1 MFNEHN
7 KSMAK
12 AEKLEFQTEVS
23 QLLKLMINS
32 VYSEKEVFVRELVS
46 NASDACD
53 KLRYLATTKEKLLQS
68 DPDLKIKIEIN
79 KKDNIVTI
87 VDNGIGM
94 NKKDLVNNL
103 GTIARSGTAQ
113 FIKEATET
121 KDLSLIGQFGVGFYS
136 AFMVASDLKVVTR
149 KAGENKLWIW
159 KSDGESNFTIEET
172 DDLDQLKSNRGT
184 KIFLTITKENKEFL
198 DKIRIEEIIR
208 KYSDHISIPIFV
220 QNYGDKEEEK
230 PEAINSAL
238 ALWTRP
244 KNKITKDQ
252 YKEFYNHV
260 GQMFDDPWMTSHY
273 KAEGQIEY
281 TVLNF
286 IPSTKPFDLYDPA
299 RENRLKLYV
308 KKVFITDNCPEL
320 IPPYLRFLRG
330 VIDSEDL
337 PLNISREMLQNNPVV
352 KKIRN
357 ALVKRT
363 INDLKKKLVADR
375 ASFEQFWSN
384 FGPVIKEGI
393 YEDFEKKDNLLEIA
407 LFKNSNSTK
416 LITLDEYIETM
427 DKKQKDI
434 YFITGD
440 SYDNIINNPR
450 LEGYKSRGINVLILD
465 DPVDSFWTSS
475 TPSFKE
481 KNIKSITK
489 GIDDLDNI
497 GKKKKDEKEKKEDK
511 SIEPLIVLLK
521 EKLKDKVKD
530 VRTSSRLTES
540 PVCLVADESSMDP
553 QLEKILQQHNQLQQ
567 GISLKILE
575 LNPDHKLIKKLA
587 KMSKDK
593 SLIGDIE
600 NIAILLYEQSMIL
613 DGEKPSD
620 PVNFSKKLIDT
631 ISASIN

>member
-1 MFNEHN
+1 
-7 KSMAK
+7 MAK
-12 AEKLEFQTEVS
+12 SEKLEFQTEVS

-68 DPDLKIKIEIN
+68 DPNLKIQIDIDKKEIQ
-79 KKDNIVTI
+79 ITI
-87 VDNGIGM
+87 TDNGIGM
-94 NKKDLVNNL
+94 NRDDLVNNL

-136 AFMVASDLKVVTR
+136 AFMVASDLTVITR
-149 KAGENKLWIW
+149 KAGEKKLWIW
-159 KSDGESNFTIEET
+159 KSDGESNFTIDES
-172 DDLDQLKSNRGT
+172 DDLEQLNSNRGT
-184 KIFLTITKENKEFL
+184 KIILSITKEGKEYL
-198 DKIRIEEIIR
+198 EKIRIEEIIR

-220 QNYGDKEEEK
+220 RDIKDKEDEK

-244 KNKITKDQ
+244 KNKITKEQ

-260 GQMFDDPWMTSHY
+260 GQMFDDPWLTSHY

-357 ALVKRT
+357 ALVRRT
-363 INDLKKKLVADR
+363 IGDLKKKLTNDR
-375 ASFEQFWSN
+375 ASYEEFWSN

-393 YEDFEKKDNLLEIA
+393 YEDTEKKDTLLEIA

-416 LITLDEYIETM
+416 LITLDEYIDSM
-427 DKKQKDI
+427 SKKQKDI

-440 SYDNIINNPR
+440 SYTNVINNPS

-465 DPVDSFWTSS
+465 DAVDSFWTSS
-475 TPSFKE
+475 TPNFKE
-481 KNIKSITK
+481 KNIKSVSK
-489 GIDDLDNI
+489 GVDDLESI
-497 GKKKKDEKEKKEDK
+497 SKKKTDDKDKKEDK
-511 SIEPLIVLLK
+511 SLEPLIILLK
-521 EKLKDKVKD
+521 DKLKEKVKD

-540 PVCLVADESSMDP
+540 PVCLVVDESAMDP

-567 GISLKILE
+567 GAALKILE
-575 LNPDHKLIKKLA
+575 INPDHKLIKKLA

-593 SLIGDIE
+593 ASVGDIE
-600 NIAILLYEQSMIL
+600 NIGILLYEQSMIL

-620 PVNFSKKLIDT
+620 PVSFSKKLIDT
-631 ISASIN
+631 ISASIS

>member
-1 MFNEHN
+1 
-7 KSMAK
+7 MAK
-12 AEKLEFQTEVS
+12 SEKLEFQTEVS

-68 DPDLKIKIEIN
+68 DPDLKIQIEID
-79 KKDNIVTI
+79 KKENLITI
-87 VDNGIGM
+87 TDNGIGM
-94 NKKDLVNNL
+94 NRDDLVNNL

-136 AFMVASDLKVVTR
+136 AFMVASDLTVITR
-149 KAGENKLWIW
+149 KAGEKKLWIW
-159 KSDGESNFTIEET
+159 KSDGESNFTIDES
-172 DDLDQLKSNRGT
+172 DDLEQLNSNRGT
-184 KIFLTITKENKEFL
+184 KIILSITKEGKEYL
-198 DKIRIEEIIR
+198 EKIRIEEIIR

-220 QNYGDKEEEK
+220 RDIKDKEDEK

-244 KNKITKDQ
+244 KNKITKEQ

-260 GQMFDDPWMTSHY
+260 GQMFDDPWLTSHY

-357 ALVKRT
+357 ALVRRT
-363 INDLKKKLVADR
+363 IGDLKKKLTNDR
-375 ASFEQFWSN
+375 ASYEEFWSN

-393 YEDFEKKDNLLEIA
+393 YEDTEKKDTLLEIA

-416 LITLDEYIETM
+416 LITLDEYIDSM
-427 DKKQKDI
+427 SKKQKDI
-434 YFITGD
+434 YFITGY
-440 SYDNIINNPR
+440 SYANVINNPS

-465 DPVDSFWTSS
+465 DAVDSFWTSS
-475 TPSFKE
+475 TPNFKE
-481 KNIKSITK
+481 KNIKSVSK
-489 GIDDLDNI
+489 GVDDLESI
-497 GKKKKDEKEKKEDK
+497 SKKKTDDKDKKEDK
-511 SIEPLIVLLK
+511 SLEPLIILLK
-521 EKLKDKVKD
+521 DKLKEKVKD

-540 PVCLVADESSMDP
+540 PVCLVVDESAMDP

-567 GISLKILE
+567 GAALKILE
-575 LNPDHKLIKKLA
+575 INPDHKLIKKLA

-593 SLIGDIE
+593 ASVGDIE
-600 NIAILLYEQSMIL
+600 NIGILLYEQSMIL

-620 PVNFSKKLIDT
+620 PVSFSKKLIDT
-631 ISASIN
+631 ISASIS

>member
-1 MFNEHN
+1 
-7 KSMAK
+7 MAK
-12 AEKLEFQTEVS
+12 SEKLEFQTEVS

-68 DPDLKIKIEIN
+68 DPDLKIQIEID
-79 KKDNIVTI
+79 KKENLITI
-87 VDNGIGM
+87 TDNGIGM
-94 NKKDLVNNL
+94 NRDDLVNNL

-136 AFMVASDLKVVTR
+136 AFMVASDLTVITR
-149 KAGENKLWIW
+149 KAGEKKLWIW
-159 KSDGESNFTIEET
+159 KSDGESNFTIDES
-172 DDLDQLKSNRGT
+172 DDLEQLNSNRGT
-184 KIFLTITKENKEFL
+184 KIVLSITKEGKEYL
-198 DKIRIEEIIR
+198 EKIRIEEIIR

-220 QNYGDKEEEK
+220 RDIKDKEDEK

-244 KNKITKDQ
+244 KNKITKEQ

-260 GQMFDDPWMTSHY
+260 GQMFDDPWLTSHY

-357 ALVKRT
+357 ALVRRT
-363 INDLKKKLVADR
+363 IGDLKKKLTNDR
-375 ASFEQFWSN
+375 TSYEEFWSN

-393 YEDFEKKDNLLEIA
+393 YEDTEKKDTLLEIA

-416 LITLDEYIETM
+416 LITLDEYIDSM
-427 DKKQKDI
+427 SKKQKDI

-440 SYDNIINNPR
+440 SYTNVINNPS

-465 DPVDSFWTSS
+465 DAVDSFWTSS
-475 TPSFKE
+475 TPNFKE
-481 KNIKSITK
+481 KNIKSVSK
-489 GIDDLDNI
+489 GVDDLESIN
-497 GKKKKDEKEKKEDK
+497 KKKTDDKDKKEDK
-511 SIEPLIVLLK
+511 SLEPLIILLK
-521 EKLKDKVKD
+521 DKLKEKVKD

-540 PVCLVADESSMDP
+540 PVCLVVDESAMDP

-567 GISLKILE
+567 GAALKILE
-575 LNPDHKLIKKLA
+575 INPDHKLIKKLA

-593 SLIGDIE
+593 ASVGDIE
-600 NIAILLYEQSMIL
+600 NIGILLYEQSMIL

>member
-1 MFNEHN
+1 
-7 KSMAK
+7 MAK
-12 AEKLEFQTEVS
+12 SEKLEFQTEVS

-68 DPDLKIKIEIN
+68 DPDLKIQIEID
-79 KKDNIVTI
+79 KKENLITI
-87 VDNGIGM
+87 TDNGIGM
-94 NKKDLVNNL
+94 NRDDLVNNL

-136 AFMVASDLKVVTR
+136 AFMVASDLTVITR
-149 KAGENKLWIW
+149 KAGEKKLWIW
-159 KSDGESNFTIEET
+159 KSDGESNFTIDES
-172 DDLDQLKSNRGT
+172 DDLEQLNSNRGT
-184 KIFLTITKENKEFL
+184 KIILSITKEGKEYL
-198 DKIRIEEIIR
+198 EKIRIEEIIR

-220 QNYGDKEEEK
+220 RDIKDKEDEK

-244 KNKITKDQ
+244 KNKITKEQ

-260 GQMFDDPWMTSHY
+260 GQMFDDPWLTSHY

-357 ALVKRT
+357 ALVRRT
-363 INDLKKKLVADR
+363 IGDLKKKLINDR
-375 ASFEQFWSN
+375 TSYEEFWSN

-393 YEDFEKKDNLLEIA
+393 YEDTEKKDTLLEIA

-416 LITLDEYIETM
+416 LITLDEYIDSM
-427 DKKQKDI
+427 SKKQKDI

-440 SYDNIINNPR
+440 SYTNVINNPS

-465 DPVDSFWTSS
+465 DAVDSFWTSS
-475 TPSFKE
+475 TPNFKE
-481 KNIKSITK
+481 KNIKSVSK
-489 GIDDLDNI
+489 GVDDLESI
-497 GKKKKDEKEKKEDK
+497 SKKKTDDKDKKEDK
-511 SIEPLIVLLK
+511 SLEPLIILLK
-521 EKLKDKVKD
+521 DKLKEKVKD

-540 PVCLVADESSMDP
+540 PVCLVVDESAMDP

-567 GISLKILE
+567 GAALKILE
-575 LNPDHKLIKKLA
+575 INPDHKLIKKLA

-593 SLIGDIE
+593 ASVGDIE
-600 NIAILLYEQSMIL
+600 NIGILLYEQSMIL

-620 PVNFSKKLIDT
+620 PVSFSKKLIDT
-631 ISASIN
+631 ISASIS

>member
-1 MFNEHN
+1 
-7 KSMAK
+7 MAK
-12 AEKLEFQTEVS
+12 SEKLEFQTEVS

-68 DPDLKIKIEIN
+68 DPDLKIQIEID
-79 KKDNIVTI
+79 KKENQITI
-87 VDNGIGM
+87 TDNGIGM
-94 NKKDLVNNL
+94 NRDDLVNNL

-113 FIKEATET
+113 FIKEATES

-136 AFMVASDLKVVTR
+136 AFMVASDLTVVTR
-149 KAGENKLWIW
+149 KAGEKKLWIW
-159 KSDGESNFTIEET
+159 KSDGESNFTIDES
-172 DDLDQLKSNRGT
+172 DDLEQLNSNRGT
-184 KIFLTITKENKEFL
+184 KIILSITKEGKEYL
-198 DKIRIEEIIR
+198 EKTRIEEIIR

-220 QNYGDKEEEK
+220 RDTKDKEDEK

-244 KNKITKDQ
+244 KNKITKEQ

-260 GQMFDDPWMTSHY
+260 GQMFDDPWLTSHY

-357 ALVKRT
+357 ALVRRT
-363 INDLKKKLVADR
+363 IGDLKKKLANDR
-375 ASFEQFWSN
+375 SSYEEFWSN

-393 YEDFEKKDNLLEIA
+393 YEDTEKKDTLLEIA
-407 LFKNSNSTK
+407 LFKNSNSSK
-416 LITLDEYIETM
+416 LITLDEYIEAM
-427 DKKQKDI
+427 GKKQNDI

-440 SYDNIINNPR
+440 SYNNVINNPS

-465 DPVDSFWTSS
+465 DAVDSFWTSA
-475 TPSFKE
+475 TPNFKE

-489 GIDDLDNI
+489 GVDDLDSI
-497 GKKKKDEKEKKEDK
+497 SKKKTDDKDKKEDK
-511 SIEPLIVLLK
+511 SLEPLIVLLK
-521 EKLKDKVKD
+521 DKLKEKVKD

-540 PVCLVADESSMDP
+540 PVCLVVDESAMDP

-567 GISLKILE
+567 AASLKILE
-575 LNPDHKLIKKLA
+575 INPDHKLIKKLA

-593 SLIGDIE
+593 ASVGDIE
-600 NIAILLYEQSMIL
+600 NIGILLYEQSMIL

-631 ISASIN
+631 ISASLS

>member
-1 MFNEHN
+1 
-7 KSMAK
+7 
-12 AEKLEFQTEVS
+12 
-23 QLLKLMINS
+23 
-32 VYSEKEVFVRELVS
+32 
-46 NASDACD
+46 
-53 KLRYLATTKEKLLQS
+53 
-68 DPDLKIKIEIN
+68 
-79 KKDNIVTI
+79 
-87 VDNGIGM
+87 M
-94 NKKDLVNNL
+94 NRDDLVNNL

-113 FIKEATET
+113 FIKEASET

-136 AFMVASDLKVVTR
+136 AFMVASDLTVITR
-149 KAGENKLWIW
+149 KAGEKKLWIW
-159 KSDGESNFTIEET
+159 KSDGESNFTIDES
-172 DDLDQLKSNRGT
+172 DDLEQLNSNRGT
-184 KIFLTITKENKEFL
+184 KIVLSITKEGKEYL
-198 DKIRIEEIIR
+198 EKIRIEEIIR

-220 QNYGDKEEEK
+220 RDIKDKEDEK

-244 KNKITKDQ
+244 KNKITKEQ

-260 GQMFDDPWMTSHY
+260 GQMFDDPWLTSHY

-357 ALVKRT
+357 ALVRRT
-363 INDLKKKLVADR
+363 IGDLKKKLTNDR
-375 ASFEQFWSN
+375 TSYEEFWSN

-393 YEDFEKKDNLLEIA
+393 YEDTEKKDTLLEIA

-416 LITLDEYIETM
+416 LITLDEYIDSM
-427 DKKQKDI
+427 SKKQKDI

-440 SYDNIINNPR
+440 SYTNVINNPS

-465 DPVDSFWTSS
+465 DAVDSFWTSS
-475 TPSFKE
+475 TPNFKE
-481 KNIKSITK
+481 KNIKSVSK
-489 GIDDLDNI
+489 GVDDLESI
-497 GKKKKDEKEKKEDK
+497 SKKKTDDKDKKEDK
-511 SIEPLIVLLK
+511 SLEPLIILLK
-521 EKLKDKVKD
+521 DKLKEKVKD

-540 PVCLVADESSMDP
+540 PVCLVVDESAMDP

-567 GISLKILE
+567 GAALKILE
-575 LNPDHKLIKKLA
+575 INPDHKLIKKLA

-593 SLIGDIE
+593 ASVGDIE
-600 NIAILLYEQSMIL
+600 NIGILLYEQSMIL

-631 ISASIN
+631 ISASIS

>member
-1 MFNEHN
+1 
-7 KSMAK
+7 MAK
-12 AEKLEFQTEVS
+12 SEKLEFQTEVS

-68 DPDLKIKIEIN
+68 DPDLKIQIEID
-79 KKDNIVTI
+79 KKENQITI
-87 VDNGIGM
+87 TDNGIGM
-94 NKKDLVNNL
+94 NRDDLVNNL

-136 AFMVASDLKVVTR
+136 AFMVASDLTVITR
-149 KAGENKLWIW
+149 KAGEKKLWIW
-159 KSDGESNFTIEET
+159 KSDGESNFTIDES
-172 DDLDQLKSNRGT
+172 DDLEQLSSNRGT
-184 KIFLTITKENKEFL
+184 KIILSITKEGKEYL
-198 DKIRIEEIIR
+198 EKTRIEEIIR

-220 QNYGDKEEEK
+220 RDTKDKEDEK

-244 KNKITKDQ
+244 KNKITKEQ

-260 GQMFDDPWMTSHY
+260 GQMFDDPWLTSHY

-357 ALVKRT
+357 ALVRRT
-363 INDLKKKLVADR
+363 IGDLKKKLANDR
-375 ASFEQFWSN
+375 SSYEEFWSN

-393 YEDFEKKDNLLEIA
+393 YEDTEKKDTLLEIA
-407 LFKNSNSTK
+407 LFKNSNSSK
-416 LITLDEYIETM
+416 LITLDEYIEAM
-427 DKKQKDI
+427 GKKQNDI

-440 SYDNIINNPR
+440 SYNNVINNPS

-465 DPVDSFWTSS
+465 DAVDSFWTSA
-475 TPSFKE
+475 TPNFKE

-489 GIDDLDNI
+489 GVDDLDSI
-497 GKKKKDEKEKKEDK
+497 SKKKTDDKDKKEDK
-511 SIEPLIVLLK
+511 SLEPLIVLLK
-521 EKLKDKVKD
+521 DKLKEKVKD

-540 PVCLVADESSMDP
+540 PVCLVVDESAMDP

-567 GISLKILE
+567 AASLKILE
-575 LNPDHKLIKKLA
+575 INPDHKLIKKLA

-593 SLIGDIE
+593 ASVGDIE
-600 NIAILLYEQSMIL
+600 NIGILLYEQSMIL

-631 ISASIN
+631 ISASLS

>member
-1 MFNEHN
+1 
-7 KSMAK
+7 MAK
-12 AEKLEFQTEVS
+12 SEKLEFQTEVS

-68 DPDLKIKIEIN
+68 DPDLKIQIEID
-79 KKDNIVTI
+79 KKENQITI
-87 VDNGIGM
+87 TDNGIGM
-94 NKKDLVNNL
+94 NRDDLVNNL

-136 AFMVASDLKVVTR
+136 AFMVASDLTVITR
-149 KAGENKLWIW
+149 KAGEKKLWIW
-159 KSDGESNFTIEET
+159 KSDGESNFTIDES
-172 DDLDQLKSNRGT
+172 DDLEQLNSNRGT
-184 KIFLTITKENKEFL
+184 KIILSITKEGKEYL
-198 DKIRIEEIIR
+198 EKIRIEEIIR

-220 QNYGDKEEEK
+220 RDIKDKEDEK

-244 KNKITKDQ
+244 KNKITKEQ

-260 GQMFDDPWMTSHY
+260 GQMFDDPWLTSHY

-357 ALVKRT
+357 ALVRRT
-363 INDLKKKLVADR
+363 IGDLKKKLTNDR
-375 ASFEQFWSN
+375 TSYEEFWSN

-393 YEDFEKKDNLLEIA
+393 YEDTEKKDTLLEIA

-416 LITLDEYIETM
+416 LITLDEYIDSM
-427 DKKQKDI
+427 SKKQKDI

-440 SYDNIINNPR
+440 SYANVINNPS

-465 DPVDSFWTSS
+465 DAVDSFWTSS
-475 TPSFKE
+475 TPNFKE
-481 KNIKSITK
+481 KNIKSVSK
-489 GIDDLDNI
+489 GVDDLESI
-497 GKKKKDEKEKKEDK
+497 SKKKTDDKDKKEDK
-511 SIEPLIVLLK
+511 SLEPLIILLK
-521 EKLKDKVKD
+521 DKLKEKVKD

-540 PVCLVADESSMDP
+540 PVCLVVDESAMDP

-567 GISLKILE
+567 GAALKILE
-575 LNPDHKLIKKLA
+575 INPDHKLIKKLA

-593 SLIGDIE
+593 ASLGDIE
-600 NIAILLYEQSMIL
+600 NIGILLYEQSMIL

-620 PVNFSKKLIDT
+620 PVSFSKKLIDT
-631 ISASIN
+631 ISASIK

>member
-1 MFNEHN
+1 
-7 KSMAK
+7 MAK
-12 AEKLEFQTEVS
+12 SEKLEFQTEVS

-68 DPDLKIKIEIN
+68 DPDLKIQIEID
-79 KKDNIVTI
+79 KKENQITI
-87 VDNGIGM
+87 TDNGIGM
-94 NKKDLVNNL
+94 NRDDLVNNL

-136 AFMVASDLKVVTR
+136 AFMVASDLTVITR
-149 KAGENKLWIW
+149 KAGEKKLWIW
-159 KSDGESNFTIEET
+159 KSDGESNFTIDES
-172 DDLDQLKSNRGT
+172 DDLEQLNSNRGT
-184 KIFLTITKENKEFL
+184 KIILSITKEGKEYL
-198 DKIRIEEIIR
+198 EKTRIEEIIR

-220 QNYGDKEEEK
+220 RDTKDKEDEK

-244 KNKITKDQ
+244 KNKITKEQ

-260 GQMFDDPWMTSHY
+260 GQMFDDPWLTSLY

-357 ALVKRT
+357 ALVRRT
-363 INDLKKKLVADR
+363 IGDLKKKLANDR
-375 ASFEQFWSN
+375 SSYEEFWSN

-393 YEDFEKKDNLLEIA
+393 YEDTEKKDTLLEIA
-407 LFKNSNSTK
+407 LFKNSNSSK
-416 LITLDEYIETM
+416 LITLDEYIEAM
-427 DKKQKDI
+427 GKKQNDI

-440 SYDNIINNPR
+440 SYNNVINNPS

-465 DPVDSFWTSS
+465 DAVDSFWTSA
-475 TPSFKE
+475 TPNFKE

-489 GIDDLDNI
+489 GVDDLDSI
-497 GKKKKDEKEKKEDK
+497 SKKKTDDKDKKEDK
-511 SIEPLIVLLK
+511 SLEPLIVLLK
-521 EKLKDKVKD
+521 DKLKEKVKD

-540 PVCLVADESSMDP
+540 PVCLVVDESAMDP

-567 GISLKILE
+567 AASLKILE
-575 LNPDHKLIKKLA
+575 INPDHKLIKKLA

-593 SLIGDIE
+593 ASVGDIE
-600 NIAILLYEQSMIL
+600 NIGILLYEQSMIL

-631 ISASIN
+631 ISASLS